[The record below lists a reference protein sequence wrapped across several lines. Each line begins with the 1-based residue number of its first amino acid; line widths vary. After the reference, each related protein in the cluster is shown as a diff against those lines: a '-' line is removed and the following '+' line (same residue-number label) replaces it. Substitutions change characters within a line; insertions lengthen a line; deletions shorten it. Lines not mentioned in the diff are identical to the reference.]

1 MLLRYLSAA
10 AVAACLLWPASA
22 ATGPH
27 HAWKT
32 PDAPP
37 HAWYRAVFRV
47 PHGCEGAAT
56 IRLIVRLP
64 EGITGARPMPKPGWS
79 LTLTPRDPNAP
90 PPTGHGATPEI
101 GVITW
106 EGGPLPNAYYDEF
119 VIRFR
124 TPNTPGQTIWIPGA
138 AGMRGWPGHRLEPNA
153 STRRACLLP
162 CSLVFRSADS
172 RPAMRACMMLLRDVA
187 VLALLSPRR
196 PSLVIGRK

>member
-1 MLLRYLSAA
+1 MRSLLLAA
-10 AVAACLLWPASA
+10 ALAASSLWATSAVKAHVTLEIPEASP
-22 ATGPH
+22 G
-27 HAWKT
+27 
-32 PDAPP
+32 
-37 HAWYRAVFRV
+37 AWYRAVFRV

-124 TPNTPGQTIWIPGA
+124 TPNTPGRRLWIPVRQECEGGRVIDWA
-138 AGMRGWPGHRLEPNA
+138 QTPQADERAPHPAPRLLIRGQ
-153 STRRACLLP
+153 
-162 CSLVFRSADS
+162 
-172 RPAMRACMMLLRDVA
+172 
-187 VLALLSPRR
+187 
-196 PSLVIGRK
+196 

>member
-22 ATGPH
+22 AQAHITLE
-27 HAWKT
+27 T
-32 PDAPP
+32 PEAPP

-90 PPTGHGATPEI
+90 LPTGHGATPEI

-124 TPNTPGQTIWIPGA
+124 TPNTPGQTIWIPVRQECEGGRA
-138 AGMRGWPGHRLEPNA
+138 IDWNQTPLPGERASYPAPRLQIRGQ
-153 STRRACLLP
+153 
-162 CSLVFRSADS
+162 
-172 RPAMRACMMLLRDVA
+172 
-187 VLALLSPRR
+187 
-196 PSLVIGRK
+196 